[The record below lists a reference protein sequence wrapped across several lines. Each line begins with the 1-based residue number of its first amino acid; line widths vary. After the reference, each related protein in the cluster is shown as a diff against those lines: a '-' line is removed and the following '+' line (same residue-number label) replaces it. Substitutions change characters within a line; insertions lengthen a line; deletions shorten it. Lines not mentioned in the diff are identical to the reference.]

1 MNTKNQSTGWRGTVA
16 WIVGIAAGLVLAG
29 CSVMDSSKTPALEAN
44 ARWAVLP
51 FANNTETPLAA
62 SRAEAVADALLRA
75 RGVADVRRYPAAL
88 QQEALFDAG
97 ERKAQEAA
105 LEWAKKEG
113 ARYALV
119 GHVDEWR
126 YKVGVDGEPAVG
138 IALSVIDVSNGQTV
152 WSGVGGRS
160 GWSREALAAVAQ
172 KLMRD
177 LLEQA
182 IK

>member
-1 MNTKNQSTGWRGTVA
+1 MTNPSRSGAWRSA
-16 WIVGIAAGLVLAG
+16 LRRVGALAALALLAG
-29 CSVMDSSKTPALEAN
+29 CAQIDVSKTPALDAN
-44 ARWAVLP
+44 VRWAVLP
-51 FANNTETPLAA
+51 FANNTETPLAG

-88 QQEALFDAG
+88 QQEALFEAG
-97 ERKAQEAA
+97 ERKAQEAG

-138 IALSVIDVSNGQTV
+138 IALSVIDVGTGQTV

-160 GWSREALAAVAQ
+160 GWSREALSAVAQ

-182 IK
+182 VK

>member
-1 MNTKNQSTGWRGTVA
+1 MNTQRLIRGLRVTLA
-16 WIVGIAAGLVLAG
+16 LLATALLAACAQIDVSPSA
-29 CSVMDSSKTPALEAN
+29 ALEPAG
-44 ARWAVLP
+44 RWAVLP
-51 FANNTETPLAA
+51 FANNTETPLAG
-62 SRAEAVADALLRA
+62 SRAEAIAEALLRA
-75 RGVADVRRYPAAL
+75 RGVAEVHRYPAAL

-97 ERKAQEAA
+97 DRKAQEAA
-105 LEWAKKEG
+105 LEWAKKDG
-113 ARYALV
+113 ARYALA

-138 IALSVIDVSNGQTV
+138 VALSVIDVKTGQTV

-172 KLMRD
+172 KLMRE

-182 IK
+182 VK